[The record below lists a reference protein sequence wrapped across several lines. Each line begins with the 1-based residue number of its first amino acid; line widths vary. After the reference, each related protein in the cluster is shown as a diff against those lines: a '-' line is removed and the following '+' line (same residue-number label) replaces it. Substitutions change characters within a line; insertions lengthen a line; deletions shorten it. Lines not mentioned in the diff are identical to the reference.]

1 MPQFERGFTLVEVVT
16 TIALIGILSA
26 ILVPNISDWS
36 KKRGVSAET
45 NEARSLLNYAKGY
58 SLNNRT
64 TTRVAFDEEASRL
77 VVFSGVDV
85 QSCSISL
92 DWVALDTNAILKK
105 SNVVFSSSDEAI
117 CFYKDGSSSGGEIQ
131 LSNDYAKYVLSVF
144 SATGFIELSK
154 ES

>member
-1 MPQFERGFTLVEVVT
+1 MPQFERGFTLVEIVT

-58 SLNNRT
+58 SLNNRA

-85 QSCSISL
+85 QSC
-92 DWVALDTNAILKK
+92 
-105 SNVVFSSSDEAI
+105 SDEAI

-154 ES
+154 EI